1 MKFAAGVLAL
11 VFSLAPV
18 LRAQERDFLTEDEI
32 DQIREA
38 AQDPNV
44 RLALYL
50 QFAKARFELVRQL
63 MATPKP
69 GRTLLIHDTLE
80 DYTKIIEAIDTVA
93 DDALKHKV
101 DISKGMQLVATT
113 EKDMAAKFEK
123 LQDNP
128 PQDFAR
134 YEFVMQQ
141 AIEATQDSAE
151 LSGEDLHQ
159 RAAEVTAADAKDKK
173 ERESVMTAKEV
184 SERKEADQKA
194 APNQGRKAP
203 TLMKPG
209 EQPGPQQVQ

>member
-1 MKFAAGVLAL
+1 MKFAAGILVL
-11 VFSLAPV
+11 VFSLAPG

-32 DQIREA
+32 DQIRLA

-63 MATPKP
+63 MATPKA

-101 DISKGMQLVATT
+101 DITKGMQLVESS
-113 EKDMAAKFEK
+113 EKDMAAKLEK

-194 APNQGRKAP
+194 APNQGRKVP